1 MHFEKDIY
9 YSNPCSIPQK
19 HWGGCGDRWL
29 TKDDTRQHH
38 IFGNFAVRQAY
49 GTDRSVREYRN
60 VGWSQTAPWRP
71 SDNRCAIDLSHGG
84 QKFLFGPD
92 GTLLD
97 TLEYESGTEAF
108 ASAAA
113 FDKWMDDVAVPTI
126 QSMLAKI
133 E

>member
-38 IFGNFAVRQAY
+38 IFGNFA
-49 GTDRSVREYRN
+49 
-60 VGWSQTAPWRP
+60 
-71 SDNRCAIDLSHGG
+71 
-84 QKFLFGPD
+84 KFLFGPD

-126 QSMLAKI
+126 QSMLANI